1 MQASLWDI
9 LKVLV
14 EPFTRGQIWLL
25 IPLAFALLF
34 IPAWNADV
42 MTGAS
47 TVILWALRQVKGLVT
62 QSCPTLCNLMDY
74 SLPGSFISGILQARI
89 LEGVATSFF
98 RGSSQPRDWPQV
110 SHIAGSLP
118 SEPPGKPLVSFNL
131 EQFIRLSLSL
141 ATLISWKTTS

>member
-1 MQASLWDI
+1 MQAGLWDI
-9 LKVLV
+9 LKVLA

-47 TVILWALRQVKGLVT
+47 TAILWALRQVKGLVT

-74 SLPGSFISGILQARI
+74 SLPGSSVHGVLQARI
-89 LEGVATSFF
+89 LECVAISFS
-98 RGSSQPRDWPQV
+98 RESSQPTDQT
-110 SHIAGSLP
+110 
-118 SEPPGKPLVSFNL
+118 
-131 EQFIRLSLSL
+131 SLSCITCIGRWIL
-141 ATLISWKTTS
+141 YHWATWEAPYLVYNLYILLKLDCFYWQIW